1 MLDVNICFLKFVY
14 LFIDFFFLFEQIDQR
29 LDLCKLSADDLE
41 PVKGQIIVSL
51 TSRDSLCGGTPI
63 AVVGPGGDVR
73 VPEEE
78 ENEDPPLQEILPD
91 GWEER
96 KTPNGR

>member
-1 MLDVNICFLKFVY
+1 MY
-14 LFIDFFFLFEQIDQR
+14 FELIDQR

-78 ENEDPPLQEILPD
+78 ENEEPPVQELLPD